1 MNCRFL
7 FHRIAAAAALYCVVL
22 FFPSAKALEKAS
34 SPVELRRSTG
44 NHLLVPVR
52 VNNQPAWFAVD
63 TGAALTIVDTS
74 RAKSFGLVEQN
85 RQIRLPRQI
94 EVNNRSVPVAIIN
107 SLTMGNRSLGTGPVA
122 LVDLRGF
129 GSRLAGSGDRVPMD
143 GIIGLDILE
152 HFNAVI
158 DCTRQRIYFPA
169 NGREAKQVA
178 RAVQRGKYRKVPL
191 TITRAGA
198 LEVVGRLGPRSYSFV
213 VDTGGFA
220 TLIPSHVAAENGIPI
235 VGSAVKAKG
244 IHSSERSVG
253 VAIAPEFEVGKHGL
267 GPTVIGV
274 TGLPEGPDDL
284 QYPFGGLI
292 GADFLFE
299 RGGIIDI
306 GNRTLYF
313 R

>member
-1 MNCRFL
+1 MNCRLL
-7 FHRIAAAAALYCVVL
+7 FQRSAAAAALYYVVL
-22 FFPSAKALEKAS
+22 FFPSAKALEQGS

-63 TGAALTIVDTS
+63 TGAALTIVDAG
-74 RAKSFGLVEQN
+74 RAKSFGLVEQK
-85 RQIRLPRQI
+85 RQIHLPRQI
-94 EVNNRSVPVAIIN
+94 EVNNRTVPVAIISN
-107 SLTMGNRSLGTGPVA
+107 LTMGQRNLGTGPVA

-158 DCTRQRIYFPA
+158 DCTNQRIYFPA
-169 NGREAKQVA
+169 TNREARQVA

-198 LEVVGRLGPRSYSFV
+198 LEVAGQLGQRTYSFV

-220 TLIPSHVAAENGIPI
+220 TLIPSQVAAENGIAI
-235 VGSAVKAKG
+235 VGSAVKARG
-244 IHSSERSVG
+244 IHSSERAVG
-253 VAIAPEFEVGKHGL
+253 VAIAPVFGVGKHDL
-267 GPTVIGV
+267 GPTVMGV
-274 TGLPEGPDDL
+274 TGLPDGPDDL
-284 QYPFGGLI
+284 QNPFGGLI

-299 RGGIIDI
+299 RHSIIDI